1 MAQKEL
7 RGGYTTGASAA
18 AGMKAALLALLQ
30 DEYVST
36 VSVLNPQGVALELPI
51 NDVRVLSPHSA
62 QAIVIKDGGD
72 DPDVTHGAQIITTIE
87 LTTDDGLQF
96 RGGHGVGTVTKSGLA
111 LEPGEPAIN
120 PGPRT
125 MMAQVYEEFR
135 ETIKSINEIKRIKG
149 RETAEGIKASKGVDM
164 VEGGYKGLLVTVSV
178 PTGLELAKKTLNG
191 TLGIEGGISIIGTTG
206 IVKPMSEEGFKNS
219 LIPHLQV
226 MKASGYK
233 TAVLVPGRIGRD
245 LGEKQ
250 LGIPAE
256 QMAETSNFIGFMLEQ
271 AVQIGFKRILLI
283 GHIGK
288 IVKLASGSFHTH
300 NRMSDGR
307 IETLVAYAALE
318 GASQAVAQEIMDC
331 QTTEAVHTILEREG
345 LTAVYQRVADRAA
358 LRSARYISGDA
369 DVGVIIANLDGTIL
383 ACDAQATQFLRE
395 EGWHCSM

>member
-1 MAQKEL
+1 MGQKEL

-36 VSVLNPQGVALELPI
+36 VSVLNPQGVALELP
-51 NDVRVLSPHSA
+51 VESVTVLSEEKA
-62 QAIVIKDGGD
+62 EAIVIKDGGD
-72 DPDVTHGAQIITTIE
+72 DPDVTHGAHIVTTVE
-87 LTTDDGLQF
+87 FTSMPGLHF
-96 RGGHGVGTVTKSGLA
+96 RAGVGVGTVTKAGLA
-111 LEPGEPAIN
+111 LNPGEPAIN

-125 MMAQVYEEFR
+125 MMTAVY
-135 ETIKSINEIKRIKG
+135 NELC
-149 RETAEGIKASKGVDM
+149 KAS
-164 VEGGYKGLLVTVSV
+164 GYAGLIVTVSV
-178 PTGLELAKKTLNG
+178 PTGAELAKKTLNE

-226 MKASGYK
+226 MKASGLK

-245 LGEKQ
+245 LGETQ
-250 LGIPAE
+250 LHIPTE

-271 AVQIGFKRILLI
+271 AVEIGFKQILLI

-288 IVKLASGSFHTH
+288 IVKIASGSFHTH

-318 GASQAVAQEIMDC
+318 GASQSVAQEIMEC
-331 QTTEAVHTILEREG
+331 NTTEAVHTILEREH
-345 LTAVYQRVADRAA
+345 LTAVYQRVANRAA
-358 LRSARYISGDA
+358 LRSNRYIGGEA
-369 DVGVIIANLDGTIL
+369 DVGVIIASLDGTIL
-383 ACDAQATQFLRE
+383 AVDEHAKRFMAE
-395 EGWHCSM
+395 EGWHT